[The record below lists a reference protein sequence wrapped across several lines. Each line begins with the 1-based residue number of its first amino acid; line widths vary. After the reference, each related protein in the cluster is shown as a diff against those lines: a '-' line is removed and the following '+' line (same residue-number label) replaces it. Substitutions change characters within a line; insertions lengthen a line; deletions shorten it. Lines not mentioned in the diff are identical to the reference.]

1 MYICGMEKKIKELE
15 QGIYDLTKQL
25 AELKDK
31 PFVTAKAIFFPY
43 KHEDELKP
51 KFEVGKWYKLTRDYG
66 ILKKDMV
73 FMYVRRQ
80 DDDNKYPFVIVNHQM
95 FSEVS
100 DGGKNYL
107 APNEDQLIEATNEEV
122 QTALIKE
129 AKKRGFKEGVSFLS
143 TNGNKKHTLLS
154 SNFTFENLGHIGKVL
169 GTETCWFYHNGK
181 WATII
186 DTPLM
191 INGYEMKQDGDIIVF
206 GFGQF
211 HKEQLKDLLL
221 DILDTGFNGYDRSSN
236 RTIKSITL
244 DDGMVITTDQL
255 KQIVDK
261 IK

>member
-1 MYICGMEKKIKELE
+1 MNRIEELEKELKLLRE
-15 QGIYDLTKQL
+15 IE
-25 AELKDK
+25 ELKN
-31 PFVTAKAIFFPY
+31 
-43 KHEDELKP
+43 KP

-129 AKKRGFKEGVSFLS
+129 AKKRGFKEGVRFQSAWDSVEYIF
-143 TNGNKKHTLLS
+143 NKIGTYRDRRPHPSLVA
-154 SNFTFENLGHIGKVL
+154 EPLGAIFCK
-169 GTETCWFYHNGK
+169 GK

-186 DTPLM
+186 DTPLT
-191 INGYEMKQDGDIIVF
+191 INGYEMKQEHDLITF
-206 GFGQF
+206 GCARFDKNDLKNLKTQINYF
-211 HKEQLKDLLL
+211 NKEGSHPSKP
-221 DILDTGFNGYDRSSN
+221 YRK
-236 RTIKSITL
+236 IKSITL
-244 DDGMVITTDQL
+244 DSDVTITVKELQE
-255 KQIVDK
+255 IVDK
-261 IK
+261 ID

>member
-51 KFEVGKWYKLTRDYG
+51 KFEVGKWYKLTSDCG
-66 ILKKDMV
+66 TLKKDMV
-73 FMYVRRQ
+73 FMYVRHQ
-80 DDDNKYPFVIVNHQM
+80 DDNSKYPFVIVNHQM
-95 FSEVS
+95 FGELS
-100 DGGKNYL
+100 DGGGNYL

-129 AKKRGFKEGVSFLS
+129 AKKRGFKEGVNVRGIQGS
-143 TNGNKKHTLLS
+143 TFTLKGELQWERGELAGNTYYI
-154 SNFTFENLGHIGKVL
+154 FTD
-169 GTETCWFYHNGK
+169 GK

-191 INGYEMKQDGDIIVF
+191 INGEKVDYIKSTKTIRVGTAEFDSYEFQ
-206 GFGQF
+206 
-211 HKEQLKDLLL
+211 DLLVSL
-221 DILDTGFNGYDRSSN
+221 DEFNNGRSN

>member
-1 MYICGMEKKIKELE
+1 MNRIEELEKELKLLRE
-15 QGIYDLTKQL
+15 IE
-25 AELKDK
+25 ELKN
-31 PFVTAKAIFFPY
+31 
-43 KHEDELKP
+43 KP

-129 AKKRGFKEGVSFLS
+129 AKKRGFKEGVNVRGIQGS
-143 TNGNKKHTLLS
+143 TFTLKGELQWERGELAGNTYYI
-154 SNFTFENLGHIGKVL
+154 FTD
-169 GTETCWFYHNGK
+169 GK

-186 DTPLM
+186 DTPLT
-191 INGYEMKQDGDIIVF
+191 INGYEMKQEHDLITF
-206 GFGQF
+206 GCARFDKNDLKNLKTQINYF
-211 HKEQLKDLLL
+211 NKEGSHPSKP
-221 DILDTGFNGYDRSSN
+221 YRK
-236 RTIKSITL
+236 IKSITL
-244 DDGMVITTDQL
+244 DSDVTITVKELQE
-255 KQIVDK
+255 IVDK
-261 IK
+261 IE